1 MARSSTGV
9 SGAARPPA
17 RSSSAS
23 SRPSMGFTPVIW
35 KLLLNT
41 PRMVARLMTSSVV
54 RSTSTPC
61 AFFSRERSMNTT
73 AMRWPMFSSVF
84 FSIFAAPR
92 ASRLTD
98 TAGPSWVFGWNEASV
113 S

>member
-35 KLLLNT
+35 KLLPNT
-41 PRMVARLMTSSVV
+41 PRMVARLITSSVV

-61 AFFSRERSMNTT
+61 AFFSRERSMKTT

-98 TAGPSWVFGWNEASV
+98 TAGPSWVFG
-113 S
+113 